1 MLQIKYLEL
10 KKNTIFDKS
19 SYRHSFMK
27 KYLFSQTLHIKTKK
41 KVKVKKE
48 KKNKKNKIK
57 YYICRP
63 NEVVKSND

>member
-27 KYLFSQTLHIKTKK
+27 KYLFSQTLHIKKK
-41 KVKVKKE
+41 KSEGEKRKE
-48 KKNKKNKIK
+48 K
-57 YYICRP
+57 
-63 NEVVKSND
+63 